1 MRQITAFILGIALAG
16 GAAFAQEPQDTTDE
30 ATDQAT
36 QYGEEVGEQP
46 EDTTSQVEPDDATMD
61 RTDPMSAAEEAAE
74 GLSSMTAEELAGK
87 TVVTASGE
95 EVGEI
100 GSIGESESHQAR
112 VATIDVGGFLG
123 VAEKKIAI
131 PLSELEMSS
140 DGNVVTSMTK
150 EAIETEEEFDET
162 GFTEEGSDETGY

>member
-1 MRQITAFILGIALAG
+1 MKKITAFILGIALAG
-16 GAAFAQEPQDTTDE
+16 GAAFAQEPADTAEE

-36 QYGEEVGEQP
+36 EYGEEAGEWAEETAGQ
-46 EDTTSQVEPDDATMD
+46 TEPDDATMD
-61 RTDPMSAAEEAAE
+61 QTDPMSAEDEMAE
-74 GLSSMTAEELAGK
+74 GLSAMTAEELEGK

-100 GSIGESESHQAR
+100 DSIGESETHQAR

-131 PLSELEMSS
+131 PLSDLEMSS
-140 DGNVVTSMTK
+140 DGNIVTNMTK

-162 GFTEEGSDETGY
+162 GFTEENSDDTGY